1 VIERLQAAEPFP
13 TTGFQ
18 ITIEK
23 FSTDDPPCYEQEQ
36 TSAAQSLGL
45 FRTQEIENNGSGLA
59 FLSPLG
65 VCLVSH
71 HFK

>member
-13 TTGFQ
+13 KTGFQ

-36 TSAAQSLGL
+36 TNVAQSLEL
-45 FRTQEIENNGSGLA
+45 FRTQA
-59 FLSPLG
+59 TA
-65 VCLVSH
+65 C
-71 HFK
+71 